1 MKKNRKYEPTRK
13 EFSFEDAERIEES
26 SWSVTEKLVAAFDED
41 AEETPFIAPVTENKA
56 EIPYENEDPLMRGLA
71 AIVNGNMR
79 ELCEAAREGGM
90 LTDAL
95 VDKINELM
103 LEKIGDIAIERT
115 ENGYAVAEWYVE
127 DVSAMLEEYN

>member
-1 MKKNRKYEPTRK
+1 
-13 EFSFEDAERIEES
+13 
-26 SWSVTEKLVAAFDED
+26 
-41 AEETPFIAPVTENKA
+41 
-56 EIPYENEDPLMRGLA
+56 
-71 AIVNGNMR
+71 
-79 ELCEAAREGGM
+79 M

-127 DVSAMLEEYN
+127 DVSAMLEENN